1 MTRSLKDR
9 VAYILEKYPATRNS
23 DSLLIATLYEEYY
36 YLTQTFSRQKFLAVM
51 DDSAPDDIV
60 RFRRQFQND
69 KVNPKFIPTSEDV
82 MRQRRMNIDRC
93 REILGYATHK
103 DTL

>member
-9 VAYILEKYPATRNS
+9 VAYILERYPATRNS
-23 DSLLIATLYEEYY
+23 DSLLIMTLYEEYY
-36 YLTQTFSRQKFLAVM
+36 YLTQTFSRQKLLAVM

-69 KVNPKFIPTSEDV
+69 KVNPKYIPTSEDV
-82 MRQRRMNIDRC
+82 MRKRRMNIDRC
-93 REILGYATHK
+93 REILGYPVHH